1 MPRGQRERERDHNKP
16 QCIDQS
22 RIHVRWR
29 RLARYLGSGV
39 LTEGRET
46 GRECERER
54 ERERDRKITTKSHA
68 LIQVASMLGGGGWL
82 GTSDLKN

>member
-1 MPRGQRERERDHNKP
+1 MVRERERERERDHNKP

-29 RLARYLGSGV
+29 RLARYLGSG
-39 LTEGRET
+39 EQKA
-46 GRECERER
+46 ERQVENAR
-54 ERERDRKITTKSHA
+54 ERERDREITTKSHA